1 MRDPGVPG
9 QPGRMTTATVTA
21 AAGWLAVR
29 NSEVR

>member
-9 QPGRMTTATVTA
+9 QPGRMTTVTV

-29 NSEVR
+29 ASEVR